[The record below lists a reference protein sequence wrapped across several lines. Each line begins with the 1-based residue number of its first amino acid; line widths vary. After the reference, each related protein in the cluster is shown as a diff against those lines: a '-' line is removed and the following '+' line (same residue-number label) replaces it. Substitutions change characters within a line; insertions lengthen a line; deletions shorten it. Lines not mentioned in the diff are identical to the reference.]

1 MESNLHKDYADMDSQ
16 DVSMRKKLEAINK
29 LLDDPDVKSAL
40 LAYMAET
47 ES

>member
-16 DVSMRKKLEAINK
+16 DVNTREKLEVINK

-40 LAYMAET
+40 MAYMAKT